1 MVQLFKLLEFYM
13 YQNKIFPKFKIF
25 YLSTLPLIKPFYA
38 SIFGGGGCGD
48 NTLPYCQF
56 LSLNKPLNVEMK
68 IREKYEA
75 KALKTFI
82 GYDMNN

>member
-1 MVQLFKLLEFYM
+1 
-13 YQNKIFPKFKIF
+13 
-25 YLSTLPLIKPFYA
+25 LIKPFYA

-48 NTLPYCQF
+48 NTLPYCKF

-75 KALKTFI
+75 KA
-82 GYDMNN
+82 